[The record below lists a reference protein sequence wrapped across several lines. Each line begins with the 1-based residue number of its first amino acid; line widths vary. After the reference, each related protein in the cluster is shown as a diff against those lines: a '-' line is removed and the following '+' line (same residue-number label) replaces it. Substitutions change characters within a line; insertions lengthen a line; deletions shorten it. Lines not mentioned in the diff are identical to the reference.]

1 MDEFFEILVRIL
13 DYNLRKENIWYGKL
27 KEKYGNIYPNLSK
40 NIDQAFD
47 LGMLEAT
54 YEQID
59 GMWTRC
65 LKISDDIYPL
75 IYTIYNKNKERIL

>member
-1 MDEFFEILVRIL
+1 MHEFFDILVRIL

-27 KEKYGNIYPNLSK
+27 KERYGNIYPTLSK

-54 YEQID
+54 WEQID
-59 GMWTRC
+59 GVWTRC

-75 IYTIYNKNKERIL
+75 IYSIYNNKEI